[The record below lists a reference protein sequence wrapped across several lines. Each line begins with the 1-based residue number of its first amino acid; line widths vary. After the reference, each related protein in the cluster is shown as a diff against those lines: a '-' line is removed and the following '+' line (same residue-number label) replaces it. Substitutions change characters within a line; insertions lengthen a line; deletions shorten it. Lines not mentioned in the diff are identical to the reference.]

1 MRQPSS
7 RQGFEPEEIRPSTL
21 LVLLQELRCMM
32 STRHPGE
39 IAAGLAALS
48 HAEIARIVRRA
59 RRMRAEAI
67 AALFRSAG
75 RGIAR
80 GSV

>member
-1 MRQPSS
+1 
-7 RQGFEPEEIRPSTL
+7 
-21 LVLLQELRCMM
+21 M
-32 STRHPGE
+32 STKHPGK

-48 HAEIARIVRRA
+48 HAEIARIVRQA